1 MVGSKENCK
10 FGLGVKGLNNS
21 IKKVRLKT
29 RQRSLQLCLR
39 KAGSYRKS
47 NHCMV
52 KENLKHLLRQ

>member
-1 MVGSKENCK
+1 MVGSKENSK

-39 KAGSYRKS
+39 KAGS
-47 NHCMV
+47 
-52 KENLKHLLRQ
+52 